1 MALLELQ
8 DVVATYGSRRAL
20 HGVSMNVE
28 EGSIVAM
35 LGANGAGKTTTL
47 RAITGLVKVQGAIRF
62 DGQRIT
68 GRSTEEI
75 ARLGIAHVPEG
86 RGTMTQLSVL
96 ENLHMGACLR
106 RDGRAVRQDLDR
118 VYAYFPWM
126 KTRVAQPAALLSGGE
141 QQMLAI
147 ARAVMMRPRLLLLD
161 EPSLGLAPIVVG
173 GIYASLALALVLI
186 YRAMEAIN
194 FAQGEMATF
203 STFVAW
209 TLMANFHMSFW
220 IAFPLVVVLSFVGGV
235 ALERVVIRPVERAPI
250 LTTILVTL
258 GLFAIFNGLSGLIWG
273 YTIRTFPSPFPVTPI
288 TLGGVGIGFQDLGLI
303 AVSLVLL
310 FLIYLFFS
318 RTKLGLMMRAA
329 SLYPQSSRLVG
340 VRVGWMLALGWG
352 LSAAVGAVSGMM
364 VAPVLSLDPNLM
376 QSVLLFAF
384 TAAVLGGIENP
395 LGAMIGGI
403 VVGVLLA
410 LVGTYI
416 PHAED
421 LRLVFGFIVIVLVL
435 LFRPAGLIGRAH
447 VTRV

>member
-1 MALLELQ
+1 LGTEVFLSANPVEGLEQ
-8 DVVATYGSRRAL
+8 Q
-20 HGVSMNVE
+20 
-28 EGSIVAM
+28 IV
-35 LGANGAGKTTTL
+35 
-47 RAITGLVKVQGAIRF
+47 F
-62 DGQRIT
+62 
-68 GRSTEEI
+68 
-75 ARLGIAHVPEG
+75 GIATG
-86 RGTMTQLSVL
+86 S
-96 ENLHMGACLR
+96 
-106 RDGRAVRQDLDR
+106 
-118 VYAYFPWM
+118 
-126 KTRVAQPAALLSGGE
+126 
-141 QQMLAI
+141 
-147 ARAVMMRPRLLLLD
+147 
-161 EPSLGLAPIVVG
+161 
-173 GIYASLALALVLI
+173 IYASLALALVLI

-203 STFVAW
+203 STFIAW

-235 ALERVVIRPVERAPI
+235 VLERVVIRPVERAPI

-288 TLGGVGIGFQDLGLI
+288 SLGGVGIGFQDLGLI
-303 AVSLVLL
+303 GVSLLLL
-310 FLIYLFFS
+310 FFIYLFFS

-395 LGAMIGGI
+395 LGAVIGGI

-447 VTRV
+447 LTRV

>member
-1 MALLELQ
+1 MATDLLLS
-8 DVVATYGSRRAL
+8 A
-20 HGVSMNVE
+20 NPVE
-28 EGSIVAM
+28 
-35 LGANGAGKTTTL
+35 
-47 RAITGLVKVQGAIRF
+47 GLEQQIIF
-62 DGQRIT
+62 
-68 GRSTEEI
+68 
-75 ARLGIAHVPEG
+75 GIATG
-86 RGTMTQLSVL
+86 S
-96 ENLHMGACLR
+96 
-106 RDGRAVRQDLDR
+106 
-118 VYAYFPWM
+118 
-126 KTRVAQPAALLSGGE
+126 
-141 QQMLAI
+141 
-147 ARAVMMRPRLLLLD
+147 
-161 EPSLGLAPIVVG
+161 
-173 GIYASLALALVLI
+173 IYASLALALVLI

-203 STFVAW
+203 STFIAW

-258 GLFAIFNGLSGLIWG
+258 GLFSIFNGLSGLIWG
-273 YTIRTFPSPFPVTPI
+273 SIIRTFPSPFPVTPI
-288 TLGGVGIGFQDLGLI
+288 SLGGVGIGFQDLGLI
-303 AVSLVLL
+303 GVSLVLL
-310 FLIYLFFS
+310 LFIYLFFS

-395 LGAMIGGI
+395 LGAVIGGI